1 MLHARSLVAG
11 LCRSPASRL
20 VCTSEGRTAC
30 AAVAERGGHGSR
42 RTRAGR
48 WNGQPAGRRGRS
60 PPAPWRVCGDR
71 PRSGHADLELRWLR
85 PALALPDWKREL
97 RAEYA
102 DAPVSLALYL
112 GSYLVQATEDM
123 PWTPAG
129 VLHRRLLGWTR
140 EAELSSAVQ
149 QRGGARVPAEPSQEA
164 RQQVGSPAAMPAT
177 NVFGPRGSGC

>member
-85 PALALPDWKREL
+85 PALALPDSEA
-97 RAEYA
+97 RAA
-102 DAPVSLALYL
+102 GGVCGCSRVAGSLPRVLPRSGNRGHAVDPGRRAAPPVSRMD
-112 GSYLVQATEDM
+112 Q
-123 PWTPAG
+123 
-129 VLHRRLLGWTR
+129 